1 QAAFDEYREKLEAA
15 RKEEGEARAAHAG
28 KRNVLDGVR
37 STIGKLNQATSVEE
51 IDELIVRKQRTMEH
65 ETISL
70 KEEKLFIK
78 EINDLKAQR
87 KQACSN
93 MGSEAEMSEA
103 FHQKDHIHEQHK
115 VFS

>member
-1 QAAFDEYREKLEAA
+1 
-15 RKEEGEARAAHAG
+15 
-28 KRNVLDGVR
+28 
-37 STIGKLNQATSVEE
+37 
-51 IDELIVRKQRTMEH
+51 MEH